1 MTTTALPDVESIAA
15 VPIFAGCA
23 PHELEAIASCMEAA
37 DRPVGSVLF
46 REGDPGTD
54 LYIIAAGHVRIVSD
68 ADSERVVLAHLGP
81 GEFFGEMALMT
92 GAARSAAAIA
102 TTDVRVWRLSKDRLD
117 RLLTESPQV
126 GLEIGRVLGQRVA
139 HGNVHRFQ
147 NEALALLS
155 LSPERHELTIGRWP
169 QNDLILD
176 DPQVAGVHAR
186 IRQVDGR
193 WLIED
198 QDTHAGTYVNRRR
211 VNSVELQDG
220 DEILI
225 GTRKVYLDGLVVKS
239 FVGREGVRID
249 ASQLTKVVAGGK
261 RILDNVSLS
270 IFPGE
275 LVAIVGGSGTGKT
288 SLLHALNGFS
298 PATGGTLLY
307 NGVSLDQDID
317 LLRPLL
323 GYVPQDDIVHGELT
337 VERTL
342 QYAARLRLP
351 EDTRMD
357 EIARRT
363 EEVLA
368 AVGLS
373 DHRCTEVRRLSGGQR
388 KRVSVAV
395 ELLAKPKAFFLD
407 EPTSGLDPAL
417 EGRMMSL
424 FRDLAGRGA
433 TVVVSTHV
441 TQNLRACDKI
451 AWMARGGR
459 LVFFGSPSEA
469 LRHFGVSQFGEV
481 YDLLDTE
488 DGVSQWSGAFDESP
502 AHRSNVAQRLAAA
515 PLADEHALAATETA
529 VASRAATTQTRQF
542 FWLTIRYLE
551 VMIRDS
557 RNLALL
563 LFQAPAIAV
572 AMLLLYDRHVFSAS
586 AADGGDAIRAMMSL
600 HMLTASAIWLGAS
613 NAAREIAKEQAI
625 YRRERLVNVG
635 VLPYVGS
642 KVAVLSALCL
652 VQAATMVGVF
662 AVGVPLGGNGWSV
675 FPMLLAAV
683 YLTTLAG
690 MSMGLAVSAIA
701 GNSDQAM
708 AIVPLLLIPQLMFA
722 GAQVPIRH
730 MLAPARWVSEIAVSR
745 WSLELTGNV
754 TDLASHFQA
763 QFPPAIAAPYQPAF
777 EISPWTHWLALA
789 LFIVVPLAG
798 TVVAQSRK
806 NPS

>member
-1 MTTTALPDVESIAA
+1 MMSTAALPDVQSLTS
-15 VPIFAGCA
+15 VPIFAACA
-23 PHELEAIASCMEAA
+23 PQELETIASCMDAVDVPA
-37 DRPVGSVLF
+37 GSILF
-46 REGDPGTD
+46 REGDPGD
-54 LYIIAAGHVRIVSD
+54 ELYIIVAGHVRIVSD
-68 ADSERVVLAHLGP
+68 AQSEKVVFAHLGP
-81 GEFFGEMALMT
+81 GEFFGEMSLMT
-92 GAARSAAAIA
+92 GAVRSAAAIA
-102 TTDVRVWRLSKDRLD
+102 TTDASFWRLRKERLD
-117 RLLTESPQV
+117 AILVESPQV

-155 LSPERHELTIGRWP
+155 LSPERQELTIGRWP
-169 QNDLILD
+169 QNDLVLD

-186 IRQVDGR
+186 LRQVNGR

-211 VNSVELQDG
+211 IASVELQDG

-239 FVGREGVRID
+239 FVSREGVRID
-249 ASQLTKVVAGGK
+249 ANALTKVVASGK

-298 PATGGTLLY
+298 PATGGELRY
-307 NGVSLDQDID
+307 NGVSLYEELDQ
-317 LLRPLL
+317 LRPLL

-342 QYAARLRLP
+342 YYAARLRLS
-351 EDTRMD
+351 EDTRAD

-363 EEVLA
+363 EEALE
-368 AVGLS
+368 AVGLTE
-373 DHRCTEVRRLSGGQR
+373 HRRTEVRRLSGGQR

-395 ELLAKPKAFFLD
+395 ELLARPKAFFLD

-417 EGRMMSL
+417 EGRMMAL
-424 FRDLAGRGA
+424 FRGLAERGA

-441 TQNLRACDKI
+441 TQNLRACDKV

-459 LVFFGSPSEA
+459 LVFYGSPSEA

-481 YDLLDTE
+481 YDLLAEE
-488 DGVSQWSGAFDESP
+488 DGVVHWSDAFTGSP
-502 AHRSNVAQRLAAA
+502 AHRSNVEQRLAAA
-515 PLADEHALAATETA
+515 PAADAGALAAANTHRA
-529 VASRAATTQTRQF
+529 KRAATAQTRQF
-542 FWLTIRYLE
+542 VWLTFRYLE
-551 VMIRDS
+551 VMLRDS

-563 LFQAPAIAV
+563 LLQAPAIAV
-572 AMLLLYDRHVFSAS
+572 GLLLLYDRDVFSL
-586 AADGGDAIRAMMSL
+586 AAANGGDALRAMMSL
-600 HMLTASAIWLGAS
+600 HMLTVSAIWLGAS
-613 NAAREIAKEQAI
+613 NGAREITKEQAI

-642 KVAVLSALCL
+642 KVAVLAALCL
-652 VQAATMVGVF
+652 LQSTVMLGVF
-662 AVGVPLGGNGWSV
+662 AIGVPLGGGWSA
-675 FPMLLAAV
+675 FPVLLAAIYV
-683 YLTTLAG
+683 TALAG
-690 MSMGLAVSAIA
+690 LSMGLAVSATA

-730 MLAPARWVSEIAVSR
+730 MLAPARWASEVAMSR
-745 WSLELTGNV
+745 WSLELTGNI
-754 TDLASHFQA
+754 TGLASRFES

-789 LFIVVPLAG
+789 TFVIVLLAV
-798 TVVAQSRK
+798 TVIAQSRK
-806 NPS
+806 GNA